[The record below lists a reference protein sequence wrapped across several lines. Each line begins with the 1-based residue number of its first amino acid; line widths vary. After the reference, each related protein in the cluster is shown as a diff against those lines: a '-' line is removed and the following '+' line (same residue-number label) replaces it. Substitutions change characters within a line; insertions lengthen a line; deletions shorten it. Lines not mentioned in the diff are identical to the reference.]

1 MTKNLYTAIVDG
13 HVVATW
19 NHVELAKR
27 DAEFYL
33 QYCNGWSA
41 WILKGNRLYA
51 HRMYDSEWEAIS
63 GPDIQLAELRSEYYK
78 ELEHYEEL
86 EYYEE
91 LESR

>member
-41 WILKGNRLYA
+41 WILKGNCLYA
-51 HRMYDSEWEAIS
+51 HKNYDMKQWESMS
-63 GPDIQLAELRSEYYK
+63 GYNRQLAGYRNK
-78 ELEHYEEL
+78 
-86 EYYEE
+86 YYEE